1 MTYMCRTETR
11 PVRRAS
17 GFPHVDS
24 LNLARSAKRPKY
36 SASLAP
42 SLDDAR
48 FEQEDDSASCVSMST
63 VSSLTER
70 PLTIDEGRPPVDPE
84 LLEK

>member
-24 LNLARSAKRPKY
+24 LNLARSANGPKY

>member
-11 PVRRAS
+11 PVRRPSA

-24 LNLARSAKRPKY
+24 MNLARSAKRPKY
-36 SASLAP
+36 AASLAP

-48 FEQEDDSASCVSMST
+48 FDDSGSCVSMST
-63 VSSLTER
+63 VSSLTDR
-70 PLTIDEGRPPVDPE
+70 PLAIDEGRPPVDPE